1 MKVVTGPEMRELEK
15 KSFSRL
21 GLSPLLVMENAG
33 SRIVETL
40 KAEYGC
46 LSRRRVHILV
56 GTGNNGGDGLVV
68 ARQLMTLGA
77 RVKIYLV
84 GQEQRRSKE
93 NRTNLEILRRLK
105 ADFASVDIS
114 HGGKLKFSLGMADL
128 ILDAI
133 LGTGFAGSLD
143 ADTEALVQAVNEVER
158 PVVAIDCPTGVN
170 SAGGEVKTR
179 AIKADLTINLGLLK
193 AGCVLYPGASF
204 AGRNVV
210 VDLGLPLMEQ

>member
-77 RVKIYLV
+77 RVRSPGWSRAKT
-84 GQEQRRSKE
+84 QQRE
-93 NRTNLEILRRLK
+93 
-105 ADFASVDIS
+105 S
-114 HGGKLKFSLGMADL
+114 HQSGDSPQTEGGFR
-128 ILDAI
+128 
-133 LGTGFAGSLD
+133 F
-143 ADTEALVQAVNEVER
+143 
-158 PVVAIDCPTGVN
+158 
-170 SAGGEVKTR
+170 GGYIPWRKT
-179 AIKADLTINLGLLK
+179 
-193 AGCVLYPGASF
+193 
-204 AGRNVV
+204 
-210 VDLGLPLMEQ
+210 